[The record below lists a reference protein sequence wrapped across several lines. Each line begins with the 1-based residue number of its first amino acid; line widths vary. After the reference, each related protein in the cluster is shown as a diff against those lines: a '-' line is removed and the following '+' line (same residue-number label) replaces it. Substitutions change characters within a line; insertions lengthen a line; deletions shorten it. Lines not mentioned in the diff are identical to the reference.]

1 MDRVADTFAVLLCHC
16 ADDFLA
22 GEKRPAQQLLYH
34 VGRFIY
40 LTDALDDLPKDAVS
54 GSYNPLLHR
63 FSCPDGQLSPEDRA
77 YVCRSIDDSVGMA
90 AAAIELCERTQN
102 REILHNIVYL
112 GMPAVLRAVDRG
124 TFHAKRKMKDTG
136 EL

>member
-1 MDRVADTFAVLLCHC
+1 MLFRS
-16 ADDFLA
+16 
-22 GEKRPAQQLLYH
+22 
-34 VGRFIY
+34 
-40 LTDALDDLPKDAVS
+40 LPKDVKS
-54 GSYNPLLHR
+54 GSYNPLLYR

-90 AAAIELCERTQN
+90 AAALELCEMRSN
-102 REILHNIVYL
+102 REILQNTVYL
-112 GMPAVLRAVDRG
+112 GLPAVLRAVDRG